1 MASLTE
7 GQINA
12 VALCDVQ
19 ILTGLKESDTVMPSA
34 IGPHRARQPL
44 LRRAQSALL
53 HPQQQQPG
61 VVGSVQGGRRRET
74 KWTQTRIP
82 CTFCFPS
89 FPFFFPFYRQ

>member
-53 HPQQQQPG
+53 HPQQQEPG
-61 VVGSVQGGRRRET
+61 VAGSVQGRSEKGDKT
-74 KWTQTRIP
+74 DTDKNTLY
-82 CTFCFPS
+82 FLFS
-89 FPFFFPFYRQ
+89 FFSIFLSFL